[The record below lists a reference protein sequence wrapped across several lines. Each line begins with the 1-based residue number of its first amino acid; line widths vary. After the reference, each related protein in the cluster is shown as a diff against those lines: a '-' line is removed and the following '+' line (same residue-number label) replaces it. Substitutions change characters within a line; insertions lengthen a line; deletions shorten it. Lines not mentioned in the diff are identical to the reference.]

1 MEPSVFCLRRV
12 FIAYYR
18 VSYLFVRVSPV
29 FVRTQ
34 GYVLPPLRGGLLY
47 NFFAFALFFIGVA
60 TLFKNR
66 LGLSLPK
73 GLTTRW
79 VYLA

>member
-1 MEPSVFCLRRV
+1 M
-12 FIAYYR
+12 
-18 VSYLFVRVSPV
+18 

-34 GYVLPPLRGGLLY
+34 GNVLPPLCGGLLY

-73 GLTTRW
+73 GLTTRRVTW
-79 VYLA
+79 LRDCLHGVGDPGLVG

>member
-1 MEPSVFCLRRV
+1 M
-12 FIAYYR
+12 
-18 VSYLFVRVSPV
+18 

-34 GYVLPPLRGGLLY
+34 GNVLPPLCGGLLY
-47 NFFAFALFFIGVA
+47 NFFALALFFIGVA

-73 GLTTRW
+73 GLTTRRVTW
-79 VYLA
+79 LNLSKIIHR